1 MEQINTADVDDKD
14 VLEGLFKEN
23 KEILDFLSSGLAN
36 NGKNQT
42 PTRSQEKLGG
52 ISEEKD
58 TNDDVTGKFRMN
70 RKTSQEFKKC
80 NKNQSSGVSVDNSFD
95 LIQILD
101 FPSSSFSNFVCMGKT
116 LLICSYI

>member
-23 KEILDFLSSGLAN
+23 KEILQFLSSGLEK

-42 PTRSQEKLGG
+42 PTRSQEKLGE

-58 TNDDVTGKFRMN
+58 NDDETGKHKGSFPLIAKAN
-70 RKTSQEFKKC
+70 SQACWENFHPITIFE
-80 NKNQSSGVSVDNSFD
+80 STRRELATVSFCGEWKRG
-95 LIQILD
+95 
-101 FPSSSFSNFVCMGKT
+101 F
-116 LLICSYI
+116 

>member
-23 KEILDFLSSGLAN
+23 KEILQFLSSGLEK

-42 PTRSQEKLGG
+42 PTRSQEKLGE

-58 TNDDVTGKFRMN
+58 NDDETGMYKGSFPLIA
-70 RKTSQEFKKC
+70 KA
-80 NKNQSSGVSVDNSFD
+80 SS
-95 LIQILD
+95 LREL
-101 FPSSSFSNFVCMGKT
+101 SSNHN
-116 LLICSYI
+116 I

>member
-1 MEQINTADVDDKD
+1 MNFRINRLFSFCSESGSAEQINTADVDDKD

-36 NGKNQT
+36 NGPNQT

-58 TNDDVTGKFRMN
+58 TSDEQTGECHLPK
-70 RKTSQEFKKC
+70 
-80 NKNQSSGVSVDNSFD
+80 
-95 LIQILD
+95 
-101 FPSSSFSNFVCMGKT
+101 
-116 LLICSYI
+116 